1 MPDEYA
7 LTWEQG
13 IRHLVSQIQGGLNT
27 AEVGHRLEFYGLN
40 EFPVWV

>member
-13 IRHLVSQIQGGLNT
+13 IRHLVSQIQGGFKYNRSWAQIGVLWI
-27 AEVGHRLEFYGLN
+27 E
-40 EFPVWV
+40 